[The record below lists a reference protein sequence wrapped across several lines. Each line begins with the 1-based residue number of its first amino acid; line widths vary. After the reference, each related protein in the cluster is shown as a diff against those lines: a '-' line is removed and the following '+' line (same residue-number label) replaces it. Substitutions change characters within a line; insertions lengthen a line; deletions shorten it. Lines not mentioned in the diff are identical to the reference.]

1 MDTLVKQMIQKM
13 DSDDWFTTYIR
24 VNLIWDDSKYREM
37 MDLVKSIMI
46 MYKSNYL
53 IPKILIYFFSFDVDI
68 IINICRNNLF
78 FNVRSNN
85 ISDHSKYKELV
96 EKRIIELEELKYDFF
111 YGKSDLSLEK
121 TLWFFSCGF

>member
-13 DSDDWFTTYIR
+13 DSDDWFTTCLRI
-24 VNLIWDDSKYREM
+24 NLIWDDSKYKEM

-46 MYKSNYL
+46 RYKSNYL

-78 FNVRSNN
+78 FDIRSNN

-111 YGKSDLSLEK
+111 YGKSDLSFEK
-121 TLWFFSCGF
+121 TL

>member
-1 MDTLVKQMIQKM
+1 M
-13 DSDDWFTTYIR
+13 DSDDWFTTCLRI
-24 VNLIWDDSKYREM
+24 NLIWDDSKYREM

-46 MYKSNYL
+46 KYKSNYL

-78 FNVRSNN
+78 FDVRSNN
-85 ISDHSKYKELV
+85 ISDHSKYKEPV

-111 YGKSDLSLEK
+111 YGKSDLSFEK
-121 TLWFFSCGF
+121 TL

>member
-13 DSDDWFTTYIR
+13 DSDDWFTTCLRI
-24 VNLIWDDSKYREM
+24 NLIWDDSKYREM

-46 MYKSNYL
+46 RYKSNYL

-85 ISDHSKYKELV
+85 ICDHSKYKELV

-111 YGKSDLSLEK
+111 YGKSDLSFEK
-121 TLWFFSCGF
+121 TL

>member
-68 IINICRNNLF
+68 IINICKNNLF

-121 TLWFFSCGF
+121 TL

>member
-46 MYKSNYL
+46 MSQN
-53 IPKILIYFFSFDVDI
+53 F
-68 IINICRNNLF
+68 NLF
-78 FNVRSNN
+78 
-85 ISDHSKYKELV
+85 L
-96 EKRIIELEELKYDFF
+96 FF
-111 YGKSDLSLEK
+111 
-121 TLWFFSCGF
+121 

>member
-121 TLWFFSCGF
+121 TL

>member
-78 FNVRSNN
+78 FNVRYNN

-121 TLWFFSCGF
+121 TL